1 MHRNTGQTQ
10 PIIVEYGFL
19 DTTADAARLKE
30 NYKEYAEAVVKAIL
44 EYLNLP
50 YDKVSTITN
59 VYTVVQGD
67 SLWSIAKKFN
77 ISVEELK
84 SANNLSSNLL
94 QVGQRLRIPVEE
106 KPEEGEYI
114 VYIVVPGDSL
124 YSIARTY
131 NTTVQDLVSYNN
143 LATTN
148 LSIGQQLLIP
158 SKVQSTPSTKNIYTV
173 KSGDSLYSIANKF
186 NTTVSTLKA
195 YNNLGSNILQIGQQ
209 LLIPTS
215 TTSTENVVE
224 YIVKSGDSLYSIA
237 NRYGTSVSAIRERNN
252 LSSNLLQIG
261 QVLVIPTATSNQTY
275 TVKSGDSLYTIANRF
290 NTTVDEIKRKNNLSS
305 NLLQIGQILII

>member
-19 DTTADAARLKE
+19 DTAADAARLKE

-59 VYTVVQGD
+59 IYTVVQGD

-158 SKVQSTPSTKNIYTV
+158 SIAQLTPPTTNIYTV
-173 KSGDSLYSIANKF
+173 KSEDSLYSIANKF

-195 YNNLGSNILQIGQQ
+195 YNNLSSNLLQIGQQ

-215 TTSTENVVE
+215 TTTTENVVE

-237 NRYGTSVSAIRERNN
+237 DRYGTSISAIRERNN